1 MKNKIQKYIDQH
13 KKIEELIDSSSELFG
28 FSDGSK
34 FYDYIFEIDNY
45 MMQEVMQKIGDDSN
59 WLDWFIFENDC
70 GEKAMEAGY
79 DKNLKPIKTIDDL
92 IELIEEGKRR

>member
-1 MKNKIQKYIDQH
+1 
-13 KKIEELIDSSSELFG
+13 
-28 FSDGSK
+28 
-34 FYDYIFEIDNY
+34 

-92 IELIEEGKRR
+92 IELIEEGGKR